1 MIEMVYRGTSKDGKG
16 KERTGLPKNIRQIGD
31 AGSDKRVYIEDYV
44 ITFLE
49 KTGCAVL
56 LGEVWQNENM
66 KCLFADGAVE
76 IAEGEP
82 NDDMW
87 EKIYREMK
95 QYFPGREVIGWA
107 KKMEEPEEE
116 PDEKLFDLHR
126 EQFPGEDRLLFLYDS
141 EENASVFLTEN
152 TGIRKQS
159 GYYIYYEKNE
169 QMQSYMVKENEGQS
183 VEAESKNQDG
193 AIQNFRRRI
202 AKKQQDAQ
210 NVEQEQK
217 SKTPTMVR
225 FLYGA
230 SMFLVLTILVIG
242 ATMVNNYNRMKD
254 MEVTLQE
261 MALGSDGQGS
271 DLSKGTEKQ
280 KETDALAASAQA
292 EGEIAK
298 ESAAKDET
306 EKTWILKESSTESS
320 KNTESLNSTTATES
334 TGANSSSAGNVGT
347 TGESSQNPSTESSMN
362 SLTGGTSAGTSG
374 TQDSTTSGSSSANNR
389 AASSSDVTKYQ
400 AEYTVR
406 DGDTLAIVCRMYY
419 GNLDKLQ
426 EICDLNGITDP
437 NTILPGQKIVLP

>member
-82 NDDMW
+82 NDDM
-87 EKIYREMK
+87 
-95 QYFPGREVIGWA
+95 WA

-261 MALGSDGQGS
+261 MALGSDGQSSG
-271 DLSKGTEKQ
+271 LSKGTEKQ

-298 ESAAKDET
+298 ESAAKESAAKDET
-306 EKTWILKESSTESS
+306 EKTWILKESSTES
-320 KNTESLNSTTATES
+320 NTTTTGDSTD
-334 TGANSSSAGNVGT
+334 NMGT
-347 TGESSQNPSTESSMN
+347 TGSTGTTGSSTATDG
-362 SLTGGTSAGTSG
+362 TGGAGTSDR
-374 TQDSTTSGSSSANNR
+374 QDSTTSGSSSANSR

>member
-107 KKMEEPEEE
+107 KKMEESEEE

-126 EQFPGEDRLLFLYDS
+126 EQFPGEDKLLFLYDS
-141 EENASVFLTEN
+141 EENASVFLSEN

-183 VEAESKNQDG
+183 VESESKNQDG

-261 MALGSDGQGS
+261 MALGSDGQSS
-271 DLSKGTEKQ
+271 DLAKATEKQ

-292 EGEIAK
+292 EGEMAK

-306 EKTWILKESSTESS
+306 EKTWILKESSTES
-320 KNTESLNSTTATES
+320 NTTTTGSTDATGSTTDSTGANGSSTDSMRTTES
-334 TGANSSSAGNVGT
+334 TGTAGSSTGSTGT
-347 TGESSQNPSTESSMN
+347 TGESSQNLSTESS
-362 SLTGGTSAGTSG
+362 A
-374 TQDSTTSGSSSANNR
+374 GSSSASNR